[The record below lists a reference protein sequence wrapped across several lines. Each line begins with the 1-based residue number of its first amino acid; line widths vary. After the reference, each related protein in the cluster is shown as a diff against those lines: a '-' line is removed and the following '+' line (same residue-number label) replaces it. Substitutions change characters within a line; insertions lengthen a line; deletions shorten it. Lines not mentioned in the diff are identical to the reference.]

1 MTRAYVLALACIAL
15 SGAAI
20 GGCRARSADTPEAAP
35 TLRPFAELPLVV
47 PLPPAWSIHADAGT
61 PGLDVRR
68 RGDPQRPFLV
78 SPRLAL
84 QLVPPLV
91 RDDATRETAAER
103 ADAELRGL
111 RALET
116 DGAIRIDKA
125 SRGQGPLG
133 GRVAELL
140 VVAYEVPTPE
150 RGPVPMVQ
158 EVRVLETTTSS
169 GSPALLTLTIDY
181 VARDA
186 EVIASEVDA
195 VLKTMHFA
203 P

>member
-1 MTRAYVLALACIAL
+1 MSGARALACAL
-15 SGAAI
+15 AAALALGA
-20 GGCRARSADTPEAAP
+20 CRARSAEAPDAGP
-35 TLRPFAELPLVV
+35 ALRPFAELPLVV
-47 PLPPAWSIHADAGT
+47 PLPTTWSIHADAGT

-111 RALET
+111 RALEI

-150 RGPVPMVQ
+150 RGPIPMVQ

-169 GSPALLTLTIDY
+169 GTPAFLTLTVDY